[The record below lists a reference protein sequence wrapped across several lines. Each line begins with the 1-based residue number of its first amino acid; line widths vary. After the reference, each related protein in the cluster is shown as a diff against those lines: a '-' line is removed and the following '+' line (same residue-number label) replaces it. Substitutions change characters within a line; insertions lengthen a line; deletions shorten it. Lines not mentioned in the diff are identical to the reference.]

1 MALASVVIVLGMFF
15 VDRLPVDLL
24 PHVEYPHIRVTVNHP
39 GTAPEVMEE
48 QVTRVLERNLAAT
61 ENLTRIYSRASEG
74 RTNVNLL
81 FEYGTNLD
89 LALQDAARHL
99 ELARTQLPD
108 DFESLRLYKYDP
120 SQDPIWEAGFSST
133 VRSETA
139 VRDWVEHQL
148 APQLIAIHGI
158 SSVEASGGQ
167 QRELEVILD
176 QERVRGYG
184 LSLAAIST
192 TLAAENREVA
202 GGWVTS
208 DTFDVMAKTEGLFTS
223 EADVRNVLIPLPGPQ
238 SAHVRLGELAE
249 VRDGHREQRLFIR
262 LDGTPAARV
271 SVFKLPDANTVE
283 SVDSVRATLERLE
296 RSGFIPEDIQ
306 WEVVSDSAPF
316 IRGAVSSVGTAA
328 ILGGV
333 LAMLAVFL
341 FLGSLRKSF
350 IIGLSIPIALMAT
363 FAMMGLGGL
372 TLNIISLGGLALGV
386 GLLLDNA
393 IVMLENIVRHRDKL
407 GKSPEQAA
415 HDGAGEVVSAVTAG
429 TLTNLAA
436 VLPFLLITG
445 IGALIFRELILTL
458 SFAIIATL
466 AAAITLVP
474 MLAALLSRIRWES
487 GLDRTWLLR
496 GFDRGVQGLR
506 RRYRRLLPKILRLR
520 WAVLGAAVVL
530 LIGAVQV
537 GGELGTEFLPQVDDG
552 QVSVRMVLPPGTPP
566 HETDAAARDIEAALE
581 ALPHVESVFA
591 MVGGHLGGGVVN
603 ERPGTS
609 NITVQ
614 LTPAGQREMS
624 AGQWVAEAQE
634 AMDALELPGARIT
647 VRPPSIQGLQFSIT
661 GDDLSIA
668 VVGADLTEMRR
679 IAREIAG
686 RLEGIRGLEG
696 VEVGR
701 EDQSP
706 ILRVHVDRERAAAL
720 GLQVGQVGQAI
731 RDAVEGA
738 VPTQY
743 VRDDREYDLRVRL
756 PREDVQDTATL
767 GRMILF
773 RDNGDPVRLAD
784 VAEFE
789 IGEGPAHIER
799 ENQSRVVRVNGDI
812 NTEVNDVGSVMTAV
826 EQRLAEVDVPEHYS
840 LLIGGEWETIQ
851 ETQREMATV
860 VALAIFL
867 VLVVLAV
874 QYERLA
880 NPLVIVA
887 AAPLSLIGVVAILWA
902 TGTPVSAPVMIGAIL
917 LIGVVVNN
925 AILLVEYIEQGR
937 RLRGLS
943 PARAVVEAGALRLR
957 PILMT
962 TLTTVLGM
970 LPLAI
975 GLGEGAEIMR
985 PLALT
990 VVGGLVA
997 GMILTLL
1004 VVPCLYL
1011 VVNRAA
1017 EGLKRRLTSS
1027 AWGAAPVT

>member
-1 MALASVVIVLGMFF
+1 M
-15 VDRLPVDLL
+15 
-24 PHVEYPHIRVTVNHP
+24 
-39 GTAPEVMEE
+39 
-48 QVTRVLERNLAAT
+48 
-61 ENLTRIYSRASEG
+61 
-74 RTNVNLL
+74 
-81 FEYGTNLD
+81 
-89 LALQDAARHL
+89 
-99 ELARTQLPD
+99 
-108 DFESLRLYKYDP
+108 
-120 SQDPIWEAGFSST
+120 
-133 VRSETA
+133 
-139 VRDWVEHQL
+139 
-148 APQLIAIHGI
+148 
-158 SSVEASGGQ
+158 
-167 QRELEVILD
+167 
-176 QERVRGYG
+176 
-184 LSLAAIST
+184 
-192 TLAAENREVA
+192 
-202 GGWVTS
+202 
-208 DTFDVMAKTEGLFTS
+208 
-223 EADVRNVLIPLPGPQ
+223 
-238 SAHVRLGELAE
+238 
-249 VRDGHREQRLFIR
+249 
-262 LDGTPAARV
+262 
-271 SVFKLPDANTVE
+271 
-283 SVDSVRATLERLE
+283 
-296 RSGFIPEDIQ
+296 
-306 WEVVSDSAPF
+306 
-316 IRGAVSSVGTAA
+316 
-328 ILGGV
+328 
-333 LAMLAVFL
+333 
-341 FLGSLRKSF
+341 
-350 IIGLSIPIALMAT
+350 
-363 FAMMGLGGL
+363 
-372 TLNIISLGGLALGV
+372 

-407 GKSPEQAA
+407 GKSPEKAA
-415 HDGAGEVVSAVTAG
+415 HDGAGEVVSAVIAG

-487 GLDRTWLLR
+487 GLDQTWLLR

-506 RRYRRLLPKILRLR
+506 RRYRRLLPKVLRLR
-520 WAVLGAAVVL
+520 WAVLGAASVL

-566 HETDAAARDIEAALE
+566 HETDAAARFIEAALE

-706 ILRVHVDRERAAAL
+706 ILRVLVDRERAAAL

-731 RDAVEGA
+731 RDAVEGS

-812 NTEVNDVGSVMTAV
+812 NTEVNDVGSVMTEV

-887 AAPLSLIGVVAILWA
+887 AAPLSLTGVVAILWA

-990 VVGGLVA
+990 VVGGLIA

-1004 VVPCLYL
+1004 VMPCLYL

-1017 EGLKRRLTSS
+1017 ERVKRRLT
-1027 AWGAAPVT
+1027 GGMRDAAARTA